1 MNYLSYF
8 LDHFCLIYVQRNLD
22 KYNMQNDMKTMNKTG
37 AYNYNTNTLVKRMV
51 HTKYG

>member
-22 KYNMQNDMKTMNKTG
+22 KYNMQYDMKTMNKTG
-37 AYNYNTNTLVKRMV
+37 PYNYNTNTLVKRMV

>member
-22 KYNMQNDMKTMNKTG
+22 KHNMQNGMKKMSKTG
-37 AYNYNTNTLVKRMV
+37 AYNLL
-51 HTKYG
+51 